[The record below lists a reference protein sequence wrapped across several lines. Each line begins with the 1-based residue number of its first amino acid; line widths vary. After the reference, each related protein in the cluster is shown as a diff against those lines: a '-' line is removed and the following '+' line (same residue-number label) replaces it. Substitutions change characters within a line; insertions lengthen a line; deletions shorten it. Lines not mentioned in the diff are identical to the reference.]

1 MGYSSDE
8 QRRNNLLVGDERT
21 ELLETIREIVDKE
34 VDRKL
39 ASASHDPHP
48 EIPPPR
54 HGLLKRLFDLLH
66 CCDRGSRAKNSST
79 NKFDRQ

>member
-48 EIPPPR
+48 EKPPPR
-54 HGLLKRLFDLLH
+54 HGLHKITLFILF
-66 CCDRGSRAKNSST
+66 NSST